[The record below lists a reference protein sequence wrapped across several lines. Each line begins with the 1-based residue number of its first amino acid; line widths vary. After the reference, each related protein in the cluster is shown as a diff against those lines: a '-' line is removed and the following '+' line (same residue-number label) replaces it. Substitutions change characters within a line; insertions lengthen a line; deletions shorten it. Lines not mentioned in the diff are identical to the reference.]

1 MLGVR
6 VPPPL
11 PDACAAR
18 LFAPG
23 AFLFSPGKSGARP
36 SPSAPRSS
44 LIPSTPSRA
53 RFLCIRWQEHPAWV
67 AFQEPPAYPTASA
80 IHQGSAGQNEPAAGQ
95 IRRLPAWRP
104 GHWLTSDRGKPTLPI
119 VVAPRSTPAE
129 SASVALWPGSRYPPC
144 SACNPPRCR
153 EGDAPGVA
161 PRSRVTQSRIELSP
175 CPQIIQG
182 TRPPELRAHVGLR
195 EVGAAEG
202 DSGSCPTVH
211 S

>member
-1 MLGVR
+1 
-6 VPPPL
+6 
-11 PDACAAR
+11 
-18 LFAPG
+18 
-23 AFLFSPGKSGARP
+23 
-36 SPSAPRSS
+36 
-44 LIPSTPSRA
+44 
-53 RFLCIRWQEHPAWV
+53 LCIRWQEHPAWV